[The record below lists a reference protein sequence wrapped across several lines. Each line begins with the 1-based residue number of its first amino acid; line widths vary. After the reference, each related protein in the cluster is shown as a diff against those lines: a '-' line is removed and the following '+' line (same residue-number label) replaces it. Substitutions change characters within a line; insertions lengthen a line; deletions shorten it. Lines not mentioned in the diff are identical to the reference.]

1 MILQLGTAK
10 VKKTCLLDISHPTVP
25 ACGLYSRF
33 LTAERY
39 SYFRPIMAARP
50 RTRLLLILAL
60 PPVAIGYGIHRG
72 LNALEARYPP
82 LPAEP
87 TTSIALR
94 TPANPSTQFC
104 AYIDVYAARVP
115 VKALLPRAQSTD
127 AVPDKRKST
136 NFEIT
141 SAWARAFIGNKIFR
155 TEGSLVGLLAKGKF
169 SPGDTGDTPAGF
181 ASPDASGEPRTLLNG
196 VFVVER
202 PPSEDDRDGLL
213 VSWRMSDEPRRFFE
227 KVARWGYPWR
237 LMSGGRHELSVS
249 GPFDAVEDDE
259 SQGPLVE
266 VRFASAHD
274 YEIVPEEG
282 ALQHQK
288 TIPGWTGRLHRGY
301 ARLLLDCAV
310 RELKREYEK
319 TGSRL

>member
-1 MILQLGTAK
+1 
-10 VKKTCLLDISHPTVP
+10 
-25 ACGLYSRF
+25 
-33 LTAERY
+33 
-39 SYFRPIMAARP
+39 MAAP
-50 RTRLLLILAL
+50 SRTRLLLILAL

-72 LNALEARYPP
+72 LSALEAQYPP
-82 LPAEP
+82 LPPEP

-94 TPANPSTQFC
+94 TPRDPSTQFC
-104 AYIDVYAARVP
+104 AYTDVYTARVP
-115 VKALLPRAQSTD
+115 VKALLSRAHRID
-127 AVPDKRKST
+127 NVPDKRKST

-141 SAWARAFIGNKIFR
+141 SAWARAFISNKILR
-155 TEGSLVGLLAKGKF
+155 AEGSLVGLLAKGKF

-181 ASPDASGEPRTLLNG
+181 SSPDASGEPRSLLNG
-196 VFVVER
+196 VLVVER

-227 KVARWGYPWR
+227 NIARWGYPWR

-249 GPFDAVEDDE
+249 EPFDGVKDDE
-259 SQGPLVE
+259 SQGPFVE

-282 ALQHQK
+282 DLQHQK

-310 RELKREYEK
+310 RELKRDYEK
-319 TGSRL
+319 TESRL

>member
-1 MILQLGTAK
+1 MPGPVRFVWHNPSVGHGQGTK
-10 VKKTCLLDISHPTVP
+10 DLSTRYLTSNCP
-25 ACGLYSRF
+25 GL
-33 LTAERY
+33 
-39 SYFRPIMAARP
+39 
-50 RTRLLLILAL
+50 TRLLLILAL

-72 LNALEARYPP
+72 LSALEAQYPP
-82 LPAEP
+82 LPLEP

-94 TPANPSTQFC
+94 TPRNPETQFC
-104 AYIDVYAARVP
+104 AYTDIYAARVP
-115 VKALLPRAQSTD
+115 VKALLPRAQVTD
-127 AVPDKRKST
+127 GVSDQLKST

-141 SAWARAFIGNKIFR
+141 SAWARAFIGNKILR

-181 ASPDASGEPRTLLNG
+181 ASPDASGEPRSLLNG
-196 VFVVER
+196 VLVVER

-227 KVARWGYPWR
+227 KIARWGYPWR
-237 LMSGGRHELSVS
+237 LLSGGRHELSVS
-249 GPFDAVEDDE
+249 EPSDG
-259 SQGPLVE
+259 

-282 ALQHQK
+282 DLQHQK

-310 RELKREYEK
+310 RELKKEYEK